1 MESRGLKIALR
12 AWVALVLLFLFVP
25 IALIVL

>member
-1 MESRGLKIALR
+1 MESKGLRIALR
-12 AWVALVLLFLFVP
+12 VWVTLVLLFLFVP